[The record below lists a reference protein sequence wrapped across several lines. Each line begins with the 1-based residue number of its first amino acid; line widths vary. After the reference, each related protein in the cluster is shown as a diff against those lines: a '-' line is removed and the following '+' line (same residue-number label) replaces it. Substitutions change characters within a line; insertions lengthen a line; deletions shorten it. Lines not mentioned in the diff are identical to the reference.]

1 MKKREFLRILN
12 KRIKS
17 KDKEDIINY
26 YDELIEDMMDKNGV
40 SEEEAIDMLEDIN
53 DIVRKANRNSDSDS
67 KIIAEETY
75 EGKKNKENNS
85 NVLGKILSI
94 IIFFPFWIVL
104 LSVYFALIC
113 TAVGIEIGLGVAGV
127 FSIIYGLISI
137 AVNVNQAIIIIGVG
151 IAVLGV
157 MFIISPIIFK
167 IAKLI
172 FIATKKT
179 FKSIS
184 KVLVGGN

>member
-26 YDELIEDMMDKNGV
+26 YDELIEDMMDKNDV
-40 SEEEAIDMLEDIN
+40 SEEEAIDMLEDID
-53 DIVRKANRNSDSDS
+53 DIVRKANRDSDS

-75 EGKKNKENNS
+75 EAKKNKESDS

-104 LSVYFALIC
+104 FSVYFALIC

-127 FSIIYGLISI
+127 FSIIYGLVSI
-137 AVNVNQAIIIIGVG
+137 AVNINQAIIIIGVG

>member
-17 KDKEDIINY
+17 EDKEDIINY
-26 YDELIEDMMDKNGV
+26 YDELIEDMMDKNDV
-40 SEEEAIDMLEDIN
+40 SEEEAIDMLEDID
-53 DIVRKANRNSDSDS
+53 DIVRKANRDSDS

-75 EGKKNKENNS
+75 EAKNSKES
-85 NVLGKILSI
+85 DSSVLGKILSI

-104 LSVYFALIC
+104 FSVYFALIFA
-113 TAVGIEIGLGVAGV
+113 AVGIEIGLGVAGV
-127 FSIIYGLISI
+127 FSIIYGLVSI
-137 AVNVNQAIIIIGVG
+137 AVNINQAIIIIGVG